1 MVQNKKNMYIRSRHY
16 CLLTQDTIN
25 RGSLDIEKLNKSLSF
40 NNLTQIHRQKK
51 TTHKENCQSCTG
63 STYEIPCFGDSNCCI
78 YSSYFC
84 DTIID
89 CPNGFDEQPHICA
102 NIWKTTCDKEA
113 KFNHVKPFELAQ
125 CDDGMCITECDVC
138 DGYYLDCTDGS
149 DEDPELCNS
158 DSRPAIQGDC
168 TQFRQGY
175 PIPDE

>member
-1 MVQNKKNMYIRSRHY
+1 M
-16 CLLTQDTIN
+16 DTVF
-25 RGSLDIEKLNKSLSF
+25 LVVVTCLSF
-40 NNLTQIHRQKK
+40 LKLSTGQFPNFNPQERNLTVKG
-51 TTHKENCQSCTG
+51 NCQSCTG